1 MSDQADKDQLPAST
15 ESTGA
20 GTEEA
25 TSAKP
30 PRNPTRALWFSILL
44 AVLVAVAALAAGLL
58 TWQKLQEGEARQAIM
73 IERMDELA
81 SSLQSAGEG
90 QARLEQELSSLEE
103 AQSVTA
109 AALQK
114 LADRDRWDNL
124 DWALAEIEYLS
135 IIAMQRLSLG
145 HEPQP
150 ALAAL
155 EAAARRLKDIDDPG
169 LIPVREQFTRDIN
182 ALRELP
188 ESDVPGMALY
198 LADLITRVDKL
209 PLKPDT
215 PAILREQPDEPA
227 EPVEGWRAV
236 LGSVWREIRGLI
248 VIQREDAPP
257 PALLSPDER
266 YFLYQNLRVEL
277 ASAREAVLRR
287 DTRNLR
293 TSLELIDDWLERY
306 FDTDVSA
313 VANMRESLDQMR
325 RVELDPVLPDISG
338 SLESVRAYI
347 RRRGD
352 G

>member
-1 MSDQADKDQLPAST
+1 MSDQADNDQLPAT
-15 ESTGA
+15 AESNETAPEQA
-20 GTEEA
+20 GQAE
-25 TSAKP
+25 S
-30 PRNPTRALWFSILL
+30 PRDPMRKVWLSVALL
-44 AVLVAVAALAAGLL
+44 AIAALAAGLL
-58 TWQKLQEGEARQAIM
+58 AWQQLQEGEARQDRLGER
-73 IERMDELA
+73 IEELA
-81 SSLQSAGEG
+81 LQQQSAAESR
-90 QARLEQELSSLEE
+90 ARLEQELSSLEE
-103 AQSVTA
+103 TQSVTT

-114 LADRDRWDNL
+114 LADRERWDNL

-135 IIAMQRLSLG
+135 IIAMQRLSLVR
-145 HEPQP
+145 EPQP

-198 LADLITRVDKL
+198 LADLITRAEKL

-215 PAILREQPDEPA
+215 PAVLREHPDEPDEA
-227 EPVEGWRAV
+227 DEGWRAV
-236 LGSVWREIRGLI
+236 LDAVWREIRGLI

-293 TSLELIDDWLERY
+293 TSLELIDDWLDRY
-306 FDTDVSA
+306 FDTDASA
-313 VANMRESLDQMR
+313 VANMRESLAQMQ
-325 RVELDPVLPDISG
+325 RVELDPELPDISG